1 MNLRIADCGLQ
12 NSNFLGNAGSYTMT
26 EPSQGTALHN
36 SKSAIRNSQST
47 DLSRYNKKLEL
58 ILRTSAR
65 IFAEKSYH
73 STSMRDISRATGVSL
88 AGLYHYCKSK
98 EELLFL
104 IQDHC
109 FGRVLERL
117 EERIKTIEDPLE
129 KFRIFVDNHLS
140 FFAANMS
147 EMKVLS
153 HEAESLGG
161 DLHEHVSTRKRQ
173 YTRTARKILSEVQQT
188 TVGSESHKPRR
199 NGHLKRNRK
208 PVDITVATYALF
220 GMMNWIYNWYDPRGK
235 LSVSQLVD
243 NITRLF
249 LTGFLSQTSVALA
262 DSGKAEKMSIWRT
275 A

>member
-1 MNLRIADCGLQ
+1 MTANLR
-12 NSNFLGNAGSYTMT
+12 
-26 EPSQGTALHN
+26 H
-36 SKSAIRNSQST
+36 
-47 DLSRYNKKLEL
+47 DLSRHDQKLEL

-109 FGRVLERL
+109 FGCVLERL
-117 EERIKTIEDPLE
+117 EQRIRGIDDPFE
-129 KFRIFVDNHLS
+129 KLHIFIDNHLS

-153 HEAESLGG
+153 HEAESLEG
-161 DLHEHVSTRKRQ
+161 DLHKHVSTKKERYAKM
-173 YTRTARKILSEVQQT
+173 ARKTLREIQEQN
-188 TVGSESHKPRR
+188 GS
-199 NGHLKRNRK
+199 GAA
-208 PVDITVATYALF
+208 VDLTVATYALF
-220 GMMNWIYNWYDPRGK
+220 GMMNWIYNWYDSSGK
-235 LSVSQLVD
+235 LSVNQLVD
-243 NITRLF
+243 NMTRLF
-249 LTGFLSQTSVALA
+249 LNGFLSSSTERLAVARPVEKISV
-262 DSGKAEKMSIWRT
+262 WRT

>member
-1 MNLRIADCGLQ
+1 MN
-12 NSNFLGNAGSYTMT
+12 
-26 EPSQGTALHN
+26 
-36 SKSAIRNSQST
+36 QS
-47 DLSRYNKKLEL
+47 DLSRYDQKLEH

-73 STSMRDISRATGVSL
+73 STSMRDISRETSVSL

-109 FGRVLERL
+109 FGRVLESFEQRV
-117 EERIKTIEDPLE
+117 KGVEDPFARL
-129 KFRIFVDNHLS
+129 RIFIENHLS
-140 FFAANMS
+140 FFAANMA

-153 HEAESLGG
+153 HEAESLAG
-161 DLHEHVSTRKRQ
+161 DLHKHVSTKKDKYAKLARRILRELQ
-173 YTRTARKILSEVQQT
+173 EQQAANTR
-188 TVGSESHKPRR
+188 
-199 NGHLKRNRK
+199 
-208 PVDITVATYALF
+208 VDLTVATYALF

-235 LSVSQLVD
+235 LSVAQLVD

-249 LTGFLSQTSVALA
+249 LRGFLSE
-262 DSGKAEKMSIWRT
+262 SGDTFGAPASRRTEKMSVWRI

>member
-1 MNLRIADCGLQ
+1 M
-12 NSNFLGNAGSYTMT
+12 
-26 EPSQGTALHN
+26 
-36 SKSAIRNSQST
+36 SQS
-47 DLSRYNKKLEL
+47 SRYDQKLEH

-73 STSMRDISRATGVSL
+73 STSMRDIARATGVSL

-109 FGRVLERL
+109 FAVVRERL
-117 EERIKTIEDPLE
+117 EERIKDVDDPIEKLH
-129 KFRIFVDNHLS
+129 IFIDNHLS
-140 FFAANMS
+140 FFAANMA

-153 HEAESLGG
+153 HEAESLESE
-161 DLHEHVSTRKRQ
+161 LHRHVSTKKEH
-173 YTRTARKILSEVQQT
+173 YAKLARKILREIQGQSAAEPGFDAT
-188 TVGSESHKPRR
+188 A
-199 NGHLKRNRK
+199 
-208 PVDITVATYALF
+208 ATYALF

-235 LSVSQLVD
+235 LSVKQLVD

-249 LTGFLSQTSVALA
+249 LNGFLSPSPEKLPASPARASEKVSV
-262 DSGKAEKMSIWRT
+262 WRT

>member
-1 MNLRIADCGLQ
+1 M
-12 NSNFLGNAGSYTMT
+12 STNAS
-26 EPSQGTALHN
+26 P
-36 SKSAIRNSQST
+36 
-47 DLSRYNKKLEL
+47 DLSRYDQKLEL
-58 ILRTSAR
+58 ILRVSAR

-109 FGRVLERL
+109 FGRVLERF
-117 EERIKTIEDPLE
+117 EERMKGIEDPFE
-129 KFRIFVDNHLS
+129 KLRIFIDNHLS
-140 FFAANMS
+140 FFAANMA

-153 HEAESLGG
+153 HEAESLAG
-161 DLHEHVSTRKRQ
+161 DLHRSVSTRKRQ
-173 YTRTARKILSEVQQT
+173 YTRTARKILSEVQQAT
-188 TVGSESHKPRR
+188 GAAERRPRR
-199 NGHLKRNRK
+199 NGQLKTGVK
-208 PVDITVATYALF
+208 PVDLTVATYALF

-249 LTGFLSQTSVALA
+249 VSGFLSQTEHALVQRG
-262 DSGKAEKMSIWRT
+262 SGPAEKVSIWRT

>member
-1 MNLRIADCGLQ
+1 MSTNV
-12 NSNFLGNAGSYTMT
+12 
-26 EPSQGTALHN
+26 
-36 SKSAIRNSQST
+36 ST
-47 DLSRYNKKLEL
+47 DISRYDQKLEL
-58 ILRTSAR
+58 ILRASAR

-73 STSMRDISRATGVSL
+73 STSMRDISRATGISL

-109 FGRVLERL
+109 FGRVLQRL
-117 EERIKTIEDPLE
+117 EERLQSESDPMARI
-129 KFRIFVDNHLS
+129 RIFIDNHLS
-140 FFAANMS
+140 FFAANMA

-153 HEAESLGG
+153 HEAESLAG

-173 YTRTARKILSEVQQT
+173 YTRTAHKILAEVQQAAINAERT
-188 TVGSESHKPRR
+188 PGR
-199 NGHLKRNRK
+199 NGVARK
-208 PVDITVATYALF
+208 TARPVEVTVATYALF

-249 LTGFLSQTSVALA
+249 LSGFLSQAERATVQ
-262 DSGKAEKMSIWRT
+262 GQAEKINIWRS

>member
-1 MNLRIADCGLQ
+1 MSQWINDQMN
-12 NSNFLGNAGSYTMT
+12 
-26 EPSQGTALHN
+26 
-36 SKSAIRNSQST
+36 QS
-47 DLSRYNKKLEL
+47 SRHDQKLEL

-117 EERIKTIEDPLE
+117 EQRVKETDDPFE
-129 KFRIFVDNHLS
+129 KLRLFIDNHLS
-140 FFAANMS
+140 FFAANMA

-153 HEAESLGG
+153 HEAESLAG
-161 DLHEHVSTRKRQ
+161 DLHEHVSSKKEKYARL
-173 YTRTARKILSEVQQT
+173 ARKTLREIQ
-188 TVGSESHKPRR
+188 ESQPAKARID
-199 NGHLKRNRK
+199 L
-208 PVDITVATYALF
+208 TVATYALF
-220 GMMNWIYNWYDPRGK
+220 GMMNWIYNWYDPSGK
-235 LSVSQLVD
+235 LSVNQLVD
-243 NITRLF
+243 NITNLF
-249 LTGFLSQTSVALA
+249 LRGFLTSEVEQFALTKSQR
-262 DSGKAEKMSIWRT
+262 SGNVNVWRT

>member
-1 MNLRIADCGLQ
+1 M
-12 NSNFLGNAGSYTMT
+12 SNDF
-26 EPSQGTALHN
+26 
-36 SKSAIRNSQST
+36 
-47 DLSRYNKKLEL
+47 SRYDQKLEH

-73 STSMRDISRATGVSL
+73 STSMRDIARATGVSL

-109 FGRVLERL
+109 FGRVLSRVEQ
-117 EERIKTIEDPLE
+117 RIKGIDDPLTKLHLFIE
-129 KFRIFVDNHLS
+129 NHLS
-140 FFAANMS
+140 FFAANMA

-153 HEAESLGG
+153 HEAESLAGE
-161 DLHEHVSTRKRQ
+161 LHAHVSTKKERYARL
-173 YTRTARKILSEVQQT
+173 ARKILREIKGQSRL
-188 TVGSESHKPRR
+188 GPAID
-199 NGHLKRNRK
+199 L
-208 PVDITVATYALF
+208 TVATYALF

-235 LSVSQLVD
+235 LSVTQLTD

-249 LTGFLSQTSVALA
+249 LNGFLSS
-262 DSGKAEKMSIWRT
+262 SAETFSIKPEHPNEKVNVWRT

>member
-1 MNLRIADCGLQ
+1 
-12 NSNFLGNAGSYTMT
+12 MT
-26 EPSQGTALHN
+26 TPV
-36 SKSAIRNSQST
+36 T
-47 DLSRYNKKLEL
+47 DLSPYDQKLEH
-58 ILRTSAR
+58 ILRTSAG

-117 EERIKTIEDPLE
+117 EERTKGVADPFE
-129 KFRIFVDNHLS
+129 KLRIFIDNHLS
-140 FFAANMS
+140 FFAANMA

-153 HEAESLGG
+153 HEAESLSG
-161 DLHEHVSTRKRQ
+161 DLHKHVSTKKERYARL
-173 YTRTARKILSEVQQT
+173 ARKILREIQ
-188 TVGSESHKPRR
+188 EP
-199 NGHLKRNRK
+199 NGKRSG
-208 PVDITVATYALF
+208 VDLTVATYALF

-235 LSVSQLVD
+235 LPVNQLVD

-249 LTGFLSQTSVALA
+249 LNGFLSPSIEPVTISPSRITEKVSV
-262 DSGKAEKMSIWRT
+262 WRT
-275 A
+275 AY

>member
-1 MNLRIADCGLQ
+1 M
-12 NSNFLGNAGSYTMT
+12 M
-26 EPSQGTALHN
+26 
-36 SKSAIRNSQST
+36 ST
-47 DLSRYNKKLEL
+47 KVQEDLSRYDQKLEL

-73 STSMRDISRATGVSL
+73 STSMRDISRETGVSL

-117 EERIKTIEDPLE
+117 EQRIHGVEDPLE
-129 KFRIFVDNHLS
+129 ELRIFIDNHLS
-140 FFAANMS
+140 FFAANMA

-153 HEAESLGG
+153 HEAESLAG
-161 DLHEHVSTRKRQ
+161 DLHKQVSTKKEKYAKLARRILRDLQERQ
-173 YTRTARKILSEVQQT
+173 AANARIDL
-188 TVGSESHKPRR
+188 TVG
-199 NGHLKRNRK
+199 
-208 PVDITVATYALF
+208 TYALF
-220 GMMNWIYNWYDPRGK
+220 GMMNWIYNWYDPNGK
-235 LSVSQLVD
+235 LSVAQLVD

-249 LTGFLSQTSVALA
+249 LAGFLSSSSGRTAFSQSRAPEKVSV
-262 DSGKAEKMSIWRT
+262 WRT

>member
-1 MNLRIADCGLQ
+1 MN
-12 NSNFLGNAGSYTMT
+12 
-26 EPSQGTALHN
+26 
-36 SKSAIRNSQST
+36 QS
-47 DLSRYNKKLEL
+47 SRYDQKLEH

-109 FGRVLERL
+109 FGRVSESLEQ
-117 EERIKTIEDPLE
+117 RIKNIDDPFE
-129 KFRIFVDNHLS
+129 KLRIFIDNHLS
-140 FFAANMS
+140 FFAANMA

-153 HEAESLGG
+153 HEAESLEG
-161 DLHEHVSTRKRQ
+161 DMHHHVSAKKERYAKR
-173 YTRTARKILSEVQQT
+173 ARKILREIQEQNGKRG
-188 TVGSESHKPRR
+188 TVDP
-199 NGHLKRNRK
+199 
-208 PVDITVATYALF
+208 TVATYALF
-220 GMMNWIYNWYDPRGK
+220 GMMNWIYNWYDSAGK
-235 LSVSQLVD
+235 LSVNQLVD

-249 LTGFLSQTSVALA
+249 LNGFLSTTNESFSLPSSRASEKVSV
-262 DSGKAEKMSIWRT
+262 WRT

>member
-1 MNLRIADCGLQ
+1 MPG
-12 NSNFLGNAGSYTMT
+12 
-26 EPSQGTALHN
+26 PSHDANPGI
-36 SKSAIRNSQST
+36 SKSAIRNSKS
-47 DLSRYNKKLEL
+47 DLTRYDQKLEL
-58 ILRTSAR
+58 ILRASAH

-109 FGRVLERL
+109 FGRVLQRL
-117 EERIKTIEDPLE
+117 EERLRGESDPIAKLH
-129 KFRIFVDNHLS
+129 IFVDNHLS
-140 FFAANMS
+140 FFAANMA

-153 HEAESLGG
+153 HEAASLAG
-161 DLHEHVSTRKRQ
+161 DMHEHVSTRKRQ
-173 YTRTARKILSEVQQT
+173 YTRTARKILSEVQQAA
-188 TVGSESHKPRR
+188 VGSERAPRR
-199 NGHLKRNRK
+199 NGQLKRNVRR
-208 PVDITVATYALF
+208 VDITVATYALF

-249 LTGFLSQTSVALA
+249 LSGFLSRAERPTVQG
-262 DSGKAEKMSIWRT
+262 DPEQAEKVSIWRT